1 MKDRKIRSFSFIS
14 SLNQDF
20 NSMQDPKSLTSVALF
35 HQTFKH
41 PVLPEPTIPSE
52 TRCNLRV
59 SLLSEELKELEEA
72 IENKDIVEIAD
83 ALCDL
88 QYVLSGAI
96 LEFGLGEK
104 FKALFDEVQRS
115 NMSKAC
121 ITEEEAKATVKH
133 YEDKGTPCFY
143 EKEGD
148 LEKSLLYFKDHIA
161 YRDSINNLNSIQKMA
176 DLRTDFEV
184 SQKQI
189 EIRDC

>member
-1 MKDRKIRSFSFIS
+1 
-14 SLNQDF
+14 
-20 NSMQDPKSLTSVALF
+20 MQDPKSLTSVALF
-35 HQTFKH
+35 HKTFKH
-41 PVLPEPTIPSE
+41 PVLEQPSIPSD

-59 SLLSEELKELEEA
+59 SLLAEELKELEEA
-72 IENKDIVEIAD
+72 IENKDLVEIAD

-121 ITEEEAKATVKH
+121 DSEEEAKATVKH
-133 YEDKGTPCFY
+133 YEAKGTPCFY

-148 LEKSLLYFKDHIA
+148 VFLVFREGDHKTLKSVGY
-161 YRDSINNLNSIQKMA
+161 SPA
-176 DLRTDFEV
+176 DLKTILD
-184 SQKQI
+184 K
-189 EIRDC
+189 